1 MSLKYTS
8 FTVRFFSVLIFLIML
23 VSPQSVTPVHAEGVC
38 YVKEGAAGEGNGSS
52 WGNAYPNLQSALGNL
67 SCTEIWV
74 AAGTYKPTGG
84 TDRAISFTLKNG
96 VAIYGGFAGTE
107 SSLDN
112 RDWESNPTI
121 LSGDIEGDDTN
132 IDGNHIAE
140 TPANIMGGNSYH
152 VVSGVNLTASAI
164 LDGFIITAGATR
176 PSFPNDSGGG
186 MHLNE
191 SSPTLTNITFSGN
204 SAIAGGGMFL
214 FTSSPALTN
223 VTFSGNTASVGGGV
237 YLTNSSS
244 PTLINVTFSGN
255 TASDSGGGMSLNGGS
270 PTLTGVTFSGN
281 TASGNGGG
289 MFLNNSSPSLTNITF
304 SDNTALGGG
313 GMYLLESSPILT
325 NVTFSGNNASDSG
338 GGMSLTAYSSPTLT
352 GVTFSDNSAPIGGGM
367 FLTASS
373 PTLTD
378 ITFSANTA
386 SSYGG
391 GMALYNSS
399 SPNLTNVT
407 FSGNNASDYGGG
419 MVLSSSSPTLKGV
432 TFNGNNALG
441 GGGVYL
447 TNSSPKLTNVT
458 FSGNSASGG
467 GGVYLESSSSP
478 TLTNVTFSANNAS
491 LLGGGMFLD
500 NSSPSLRNSILWG
513 NTAPNNPSIGQ
524 MDESEAAIFDSL
536 VQGVDNATDPLFV
549 RNPSPGVDGIW
560 NGVNDDYGDLHLQF
574 GSPAI
579 DQGNKNVINPI
590 LPATDLDGRQR
601 VWNNAVDLGAYE
613 NHAIMYVKE
622 GATGAGDGSSWSDA
636 FPELRDALAASR
648 PGDEIWVAAGSYMPT
663 GDADRAI
670 SFTLKNDIAIYGG
683 FVGDET
689 ERGDRNP
696 EENSTILSGDIGTD
710 NSYHVV
716 SGVNLT
722 ASAVLDGF
730 TITAGNA
737 NGASPDNNGAGMV
750 LDNSSPTLTNI
761 SFSGNSADSGGG
773 GMFLNNSSPS
783 LTNITF
789 SGNTAFGGGGMYLD
803 TSSPTLTNVTFSAN
817 TASTSGGGMVL
828 FSSSPTLANVS
839 FSYNQAT
846 HYGGAIYNN
855 SSNPGL
861 TNITIN
867 NNSLTGTH
875 AYGGGIYNEN
885 SSPTLTYVTFSENLV
900 SGSTASGGGGMINWN
915 SSHPILTNVTFTG
928 NQATGT
934 EAYGGGLLND
944 EGSNPTLTNVT
955 FSNNSATSG
964 GGGMTNN
971 DGSSPTLTNVTFS
984 DNNASLGGGMINGY
998 NSPNP
1003 TLRNT
1008 IFWGN
1013 TADSGT
1019 TSQEQIYTITGTPD
1033 VSDSVIEG
1041 GYSGGVNIITT
1052 NPNLGTLGNYGGVT
1066 QTIPLLPGSSAIDAG
1081 DGDTCPLTDQ
1091 RGNSRV
1097 GGCDI
1102 GAFESQGFTLSSPTG
1117 TNQSAVI
1124 NTDFATPL
1132 GLSVTANAAGEPVNG
1147 GVVTF
1152 TSSLSNAWRTNPATF
1167 TAEIAGGVVSAPAAA
1182 NGFAGGPY
1190 QVTASATGVASGV
1203 NFNLTN
1209 NKATPVI
1216 TWNDPADIV
1225 YGTPL
1230 SVTQL
1235 NAEADVAGTFTY
1247 TPASGTILDVG
1258 DDQNLHVE
1266 FTPGQPDNNNSV
1278 SFDVEINVSAREL
1291 EITGIAANN
1300 KVYDGAVS
1308 GNGYSGGTLV
1318 GIIGTNDVSLDG
1330 ASAVLTFDDPNV
1342 GNGIGVTAS
1351 GFGLEGEDA
1360 GNYTLAQPVGL
1371 TAEITA
1377 MPVTITPDAGQSKVF
1392 GAADPVFTYTHTELI
1407 GSDVITGALG
1417 REAGD
1422 LPGNYIYTLGT
1433 LTAGLNY
1440 SLSLAEEAFNITA
1453 VTEAATTTTLTATAN
1468 PDNFGDSWMLTATVA
1483 SDSGTPSGSVTFKL
1497 GTQTLGTVPLLNG
1510 VANFNTGRLPG
1521 GVYSFTAEFDG
1532 SDDYTASVSNALN
1545 LNAKYYL
1552 IFSLIFR

>member
-1 MSLKYTS
+1 MSLKHTA
-8 FTVRFFSVLIFLIML
+8 FGFRFFSIILLLILL
-23 VSPQSVTPVHAEGVC
+23 VGPLSVTPVHAANEC
-38 YVKEGAAGEGNGSS
+38 YVWEDATSGTNTGTS
-52 WGNAYPNLQSALGNL
+52 WTNAYTSLQSALDNP

-74 AAGTYKPTGG
+74 AAGTYKPTSDN
-84 TDRAISFTLKNG
+84 DRAISFTLKDG
-96 VAIYGGFAGTE
+96 VDIYGGFAGTE
-107 SSLDN
+107 IA
-112 RDWESNPTI
+112 RDDRDPEENVTT
-121 LSGDIEGDDTN
+121 LSGDIGTEGITTD
-132 IDGNHIAE
+132 
-140 TPANIMGGNSYH
+140 NSYH

-164 LDGFIITAGATR
+164 LDGFIITAGNANDDTN
-176 PSFPNDSGGG
+176 PNNSGGG
-186 MHLNE
+186 MLLDN
-191 SSPTLTNITFSGN
+191 SSPTLTNVTFSAN
-204 SAIAGGGMFL
+204 SAYAVGGGMFL
-214 FTSSPALTN
+214 FA
-223 VTFSGNTASVGGGV
+223 
-237 YLTNSSS
+237 
-244 PTLINVTFSGN
+244 
-255 TASDSGGGMSLNGGS
+255 
-270 PTLTGVTFSGN
+270 
-281 TASGNGGG
+281 
-289 MFLNNSSPSLTNITF
+289 
-304 SDNTALGGG
+304 
-313 GMYLLESSPILT
+313 SSPILT
-325 NVTFSGNNASDSG
+325 NVSFSDNNASYG
-338 GGMSLTAYSSPTLT
+338 GGMALYNSSSPNLT
-352 GVTFSDNSAPIGGGM
+352 NVTFSANYATDYGGGM

-386 SSYGG
+386 
-391 GMALYNSS
+391 
-399 SPNLTNVT
+399 
-407 FSGNNASDYGGG
+407 
-419 MVLSSSSPTLKGV
+419 
-432 TFNGNNALG
+432 
-441 GGGVYL
+441 
-447 TNSSPKLTNVT
+447 
-458 FSGNSASGG
+458 
-467 GGVYLESSSSP
+467 
-478 TLTNVTFSANNAS
+478 
-491 LLGGGMFLD
+491 
-500 NSSPSLRNSILWG
+500 I
-513 NTAPNNPSIGQ
+513 
-524 MDESEAAIFDSL
+524 
-536 VQGVDNATDPLFV
+536 
-549 RNPSPGVDGIW
+549 
-560 NGVNDDYGDLHLQF
+560 
-574 GSPAI
+574 
-579 DQGNKNVINPI
+579 
-590 LPATDLDGRQR
+590 
-601 VWNNAVDLGAYE
+601 
-613 NHAIMYVKE
+613 
-622 GATGAGDGSSWSDA
+622 
-636 FPELRDALAASR
+636 
-648 PGDEIWVAAGSYMPT
+648 
-663 GDADRAI
+663 
-670 SFTLKNDIAIYGG
+670 
-683 FVGDET
+683 
-689 ERGDRNP
+689 
-696 EENSTILSGDIGTD
+696 
-710 NSYHVV
+710 
-716 SGVNLT
+716 
-722 ASAVLDGF
+722 
-730 TITAGNA
+730 
-737 NGASPDNNGAGMV
+737 
-750 LDNSSPTLTNI
+750 
-761 SFSGNSADSGGG
+761 GGG
-773 GMFLNNSSPS
+773 GMFLNNSSPG

-789 SGNTAFGGGGMYLD
+789 SGNTALGGGGMYLD

-817 TASTSGGGMVL
+817 TASTNGGGMVL

-934 EAYGGGLLND
+934 EAYAYGGGLLND
-944 EGSNPTLTNVT
+944 TGSNPTLTNVT

-984 DNNASLGGGMINGY
+984 GNNASLGGGMINGY
-998 NSPNP
+998 SSPNP

-1019 TSQEQIYTITGTPD
+1019 TSQHQIYTITGTPV
-1033 VSDSVIEG
+1033 VSDSVIQG
-1041 GYSGGVNIITT
+1041 GYTGGVNIITT
-1052 NPNLGTLGNYGGVT
+1052 NPNLGTLGSYGGFT
-1066 QTIPLLPGSSAIDAG
+1066 RTIPLLPGSSAIDA
-1081 DGDTCPLTDQ
+1081 GDTCPLTDQ

-1102 GAFESQGFTLSSPTG
+1102 GAFESQGFTFSSPTG
-1117 TNQSAVI
+1117 TNQSALI
-1124 NTDFATPL
+1124 NTAFTTPL
-1132 GLSVTANAAGEPVNG
+1132 GLTVTANAAGEPVNG

-1209 NKATPVI
+1209 DKATPVI
-1216 TWNDPADIV
+1216 TWNNPADIV

-1235 NAEADVAGTFTY
+1235 NAVVADVAGTFTY

-1258 DDQNLHVE
+1258 DDQNLHVD
-1266 FTPGQPDNNNSV
+1266 FTPGQPDYYNSV

-1318 GIIGTNDVSLDG
+1318 GIIGTDDVSLDG
-1330 ASAVLTFDDPNV
+1330 DSAVLTFDDPNV

-1351 GFGLEGEDA
+1351 GFGLEGTDA
-1360 GNYTLAQPVGL
+1360 GNYILAQPVGL

-1377 MPVTITPDAGQSKVF
+1377 MPVTITPDAGQSKVI
-1392 GAADPVFTYTHTELI
+1392 GDADPVFTYTHTELK

-1417 REAGD
+1417 REAGE

-1453 VTEAATTTTLTATAN
+1453 VTEAATTTTTLTATAN
-1468 PDNFGDSWMLTATVA
+1468 PDKIGDSWTLTATVA
-1483 SDSGTPSGSVTFKL
+1483 SDSGTPSGSVTFKV
-1497 GTQTLGTVPLLNG
+1497 GTQTLGTVALSNG
-1510 VANFNTGRLPG
+1510 VASINTGRLPG
-1521 GVYSFTAEFDG
+1521 GAYSFTAEFDG
-1532 SDDYTASVSNALN
+1532 SADYTASVSNALN

-1552 IFSLIFR
+1552 IFPIIFR